1 MEDTKAIR
9 PEIKGLFD
17 TIKNQAIQY
26 ADTFDK
32 LEQCHADYIALTKDI
47 KKINEELYLSIN
59 AEIYAFKQSYEDYIK
74 LLKIESLKISQKY
87 SELKDLKMLQDSYFD
102 AKESIVTINQNLEK
116 QNNELKILFDDFNSL
131 VDSIKN
137 SADEKIDDFL
147 KASINRFN
155 DTIKSDLK
163 NTENKINQRI
173 SHHNNKISLI
183 EKSLKNY
190 YEKQILDTK
199 NIYDEIDNLKKN
211 VVNLFQISANKSNQS
226 NNEIKKNE
234 IKDNFSMLNSKYDE
248 LNDRIDTLANLL
260 KDANKYKY
268 SDSNQNFQSKSFSNE
283 DKVLINNLNNQILEL
298 KSFQNKAIQISIG
311 AVIIAIISIAI
322 AFIL

>member
-59 AEIYAFKQSYEDYIK
+59 AEIFAFKQSYEDYIK

-116 QNNELKILFDDFNSL
+116 QNNELKTLFDDFNSL

-147 KASINRFN
+147 KSSINRFN

-173 SHHNNKISLI
+173 SYHNNKISII

-211 VVNLFQISANKSNQS
+211 VVNLFQISTNKSNQS
-226 NNEIKKNE
+226 NNEIKKNA